1 MAHKYTHK
9 LQFNSFPL
17 VESQFLTQKRRLF
30 IMQNRIDAVL
40 TPERAAQIV
49 EILRGFRTELSFL
62 VDLSQDDIRSLP
74 KMGDRG
80 LPFVMDSLTLGE
92 QDDSFLPRSFDIEKM
107 RRDVA
112 LLQQLPAVITAAEH
126 FLELVKD
133 TLILVESDAFA
144 AALEIYAAAQRS
156 GKGEALTAS
165 LKAMGNRFDRK
176 PKPKEETESPANQS

>member
-1 MAHKYTHK
+1 
-9 LQFNSFPL
+9 
-17 VESQFLTQKRRLF
+17 
-30 IMQNRIDAVL
+30 MQNRIDAVL
-40 TPERAAQIV
+40 PPERTTQMV
-49 EILRGFRTELSFL
+49 ETIRGFETELNFL
-62 VDLSQDDIRSLP
+62 IDLAREDIAGLP

-112 LLQQLPAVITAAEH
+112 LLQQLPAIIAAAEH

-133 TLILVESDAFA
+133 TQMLVESDAYA

-165 LKAMGNRFDRK
+165 LRAMGKRFDRK
-176 PKPKEETESPANQS
+176 PKEKEEPEPPANP